1 MNWRQRE
8 KEKYSY
14 YVTGV
19 TLAVILIGLI
29 GLIINN
35 LFFK

>member
-19 TLAVILIGLI
+19 TLSVIFIVSANVFS
-29 GLIINN
+29 IIV
-35 LFFK
+35 FV

>member
-14 YVTGV
+14 YVNGV
-19 TLAVILIGLI
+19 TLTIILIGLI
-29 GLIINN
+29 SLIINN
-35 LFFK
+35 LFF

>member
-19 TLAVILIGLI
+19 TVVITLIGLVS
-29 GLIINN
+29 LIINK
-35 LFFK
+35 LFF